1 MSAIRIELSLVPTD
15 KPTPLEQL
23 TPLIPHIVEVL
34 RLWSSMTSR
43 SSADTA
49 ERGTS
54 TADFFS
60 FGSGPSAATAESA
73 APDTD
78 SDSSLDFDDMSGG
91 DIDDLLARMDD
102 NLIAHVKRAR
112 LADPELFRRI
122 QHAMMEPDEELGTD
136 EDAGQ
141 DGERAE

>member
-34 RLWSSMTSR
+34 RLWSSMMSR
-43 SSADTA
+43 SSANTA
-49 ERGTS
+49 GRGTS

-60 FGSGPSAATAESA
+60 FGSGPSAATAEST

-78 SDSSLDFDDMSGG
+78 SDGGLDFDDMSGG
-91 DIDDLLARMDD
+91 DIGDLFARLDDA
-102 NLIAHVKRAR
+102 LIDQVKRAR
-112 LADPELFRRI
+112 RADPELFRRL
-122 QHAMMEPDEELGTD
+122 QHAMMEPDEELDTD

-141 DGERAE
+141 DTESAE